1 MEITSIQQESTRS
14 PKPPLTTL
22 IHTVFKINK
31 SQWSKE
37 ATRKRFRMQHQLI
50 DDKQN
55 QYQLL

>member
-1 MEITSIQQESTRS
+1 MQD
-14 PKPPLTTL
+14 KPPLTTL
-22 IHTVFKINK
+22 IHTVFKINE